1 MIAAAAMSLSSFTVV
16 MNALR
21 LNVFNPLDASK
32 DKENTKR
39 IVLPNIEREGKNTV
53 VDFSTLS
60 LESFSGTVVNG
71 KGQSKEVSG
80 QGIRIDKLIGDSGFT
95 EARVVADDEYNAVVK
110 PADTANA
117 WIQIESGKARLI
129 VFGDSDSKRAVK
141 NVVRIEVK

>member
-1 MIAAAAMSLSSFTVV
+1 MKKNSIIICILFTLIVMVSTGITFFYLQGRQSTPPNSLV
-16 MNALR
+16 
-21 LNVFNPLDASK
+21 
-32 DKENTKR
+32 
-39 IVLPNIEREGKNTV
+39 IEREGKNTV

>member
-1 MIAAAAMSLSSFTVV
+1 MKKTSIIICILFTLIVMVSTGITFCYLQGRQSTTPNSLV
-16 MNALR
+16 
-21 LNVFNPLDASK
+21 
-32 DKENTKR
+32 
-39 IVLPNIEREGKNTV
+39 IEREGKNTV

>member
-1 MIAAAAMSLSSFTVV
+1 MKKNSIIICILFTLIVMVSTGITFFYLQGRQSTTPNSLV
-16 MNALR
+16 
-21 LNVFNPLDASK
+21 
-32 DKENTKR
+32 
-39 IVLPNIEREGKNTV
+39 IEREGKNTV